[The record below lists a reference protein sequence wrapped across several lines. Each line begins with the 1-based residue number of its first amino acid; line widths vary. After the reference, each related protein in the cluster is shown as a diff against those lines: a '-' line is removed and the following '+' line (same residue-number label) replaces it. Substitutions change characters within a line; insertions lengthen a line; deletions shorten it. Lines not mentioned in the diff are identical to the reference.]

1 MSHLTDVTERAAML
15 LAHAEEKGVQ
25 LTIIQIDGKPRIVVE
40 ETTPKEVPAATLLQL
55 VRRYTCN

>member
-55 VRRYTCN
+55 VR